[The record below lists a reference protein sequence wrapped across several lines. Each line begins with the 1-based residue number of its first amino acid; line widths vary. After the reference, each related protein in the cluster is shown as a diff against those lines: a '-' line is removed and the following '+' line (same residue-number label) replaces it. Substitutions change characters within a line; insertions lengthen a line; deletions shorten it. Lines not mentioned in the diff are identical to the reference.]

1 MKRIICVVGLA
12 VTIAALPAHAQ
23 VGVAAH
29 VGTMGLGADVAVSL
43 TPRVSLRGGANF
55 VPYTPE
61 FTADD
66 IDYEFNFP
74 SPQFTAL
81 VDLFLTGGLRL
92 SGGLRIA
99 PDDLSAS
106 GQLAG
111 PEEIGGVIYTPSEVG
126 ILTGTIV
133 TQKVSPYLGIGFG
146 NVALSRV
153 GFFADLGIALHGSPE
168 VTLTAREGSLASDP
182 TFQSDLNREAQSFE
196 DDIDWYKFYPV
207 LSFGI
212 SFALKQ

>member
-1 MKRIICVVGLA
+1 MKRISCVVGLA
-12 VTIAALPAHAQ
+12 VTITALPTAAQ

-43 TPRVSLRGGANF
+43 SPRGSLRGGANF

-92 SGGLRIA
+92 SGGVRIA

-106 GQLAG
+106 GQLFFNDTATT
-111 PEEIGGVIYTPSEVG
+111 EIYTPTEVG
-126 ILTGTIV
+126 VLTGAIE
-133 TQKVSPYLGIGFG
+133 TQKVSPYFGIGFG

-153 GFFADLGIALHGSPE
+153 AFFADLGIALHGSPE
-168 VTLTAREGSLASDP
+168 VTLTASEGSLAGDP
-182 TFQSDLNREAQSFE
+182 AFQSDLNQEAQSFE
-196 DDIDWYKFYPV
+196 DDIDWYTFYPV
-207 LSFGI
+207 LSFGV
-212 SFALKQ
+212 SFALK